1 MTSEVYVLM
10 ILSKFL
16 LKLQSRYYSR
26 LRSSA
31 PVIYHPALVS
41 AAALT
46 DEDFKALLDSV
57 LLNFLLETKR
67 YLLDL
72 LRSICSPSET
82 LGTLAVLTLAYIRV

>member
-1 MTSEVYVLM
+1 M
-10 ILSKFL
+10 
-16 LKLQSRYYSR
+16 
-26 LRSSA
+26 
-31 PVIYHPALVS
+31 S